1 MADTKTQEPAPAAV
15 PTQDAA
21 PTLPADAPIDAT
33 PVPPA
38 AVSEPTKVTETPLA
52 PAVAVVPVAVPE
64 VTSAPAKVEAPE
76 PQNSLTEKFTE
87 AEWKALKEL
96 RVCSRRLLLLFLAFC
111 TMANSNSSS
120 MFLVY
125 SHITLQ
131 SELADILSEVH
142 KDKDRI
148 SASSDC
154 KVICQ
159 YTRNILLELEFAV
172 VQKARNNSKFDVN
185 IP

>member
-76 PQNSLTEKFTE
+76 PQNPLTEKFTE

-96 RVCSRRLLLLFLAFC
+96 RVCSHRICCYFSLSARRRIQAQAVC
-111 TMANSNSSS
+111 SSC
-120 MFLVY
+120 
-125 SHITLQ
+125 I
-131 SELADILSEVH
+131 DILLYSQNLQISYP
-142 KDKDRI
+142 KCTKTRI
-148 SASSDC
+148 GYLQVLTV
-154 KVICQ
+154 K
-159 YTRNILLELEFAV
+159 
-172 VQKARNNSKFDVN
+172 
-185 IP
+185 